1 MTRRTKKVG
10 NAGRYGARYGVRI
23 RKQINSIGISKNKVY
38 ECPRCMHE
46 AVRRVETGVV
56 VADFDEYALF
66 PRAIRQPTRQ
76 GGEASLRFLDE
87 GAERPSG
94 VRVAAGSRHRILRT
108 LWVDALWPA

>member
-46 AVRRVETGVV
+46 AVRRVSTGIWQCRRCDLKFAGGAYSPNIHTKTQMPSKGETEVV
-56 VADFDEYALF
+56 TINRE
-66 PRAIRQPTRQ
+66 IETEE
-76 GGEASLRFLDE
+76 EA
-87 GAERPSG
+87 
-94 VRVAAGSRHRILRT
+94 
-108 LWVDALWPA
+108 